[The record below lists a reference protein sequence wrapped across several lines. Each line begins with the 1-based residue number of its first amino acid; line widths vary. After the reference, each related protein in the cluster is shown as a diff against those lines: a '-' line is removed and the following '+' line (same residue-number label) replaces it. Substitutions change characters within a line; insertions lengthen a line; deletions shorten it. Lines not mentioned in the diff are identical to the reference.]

1 MTTFTKVSKFIARES
16 LITAGTTAALQ
27 LTTGGR
33 LLENFELAIIGVLVI
48 NAAEYAIKTVIA
60 ARVKSRKQRIQFK
73 VPEFQM

>member
-16 LITAGTTAALQ
+16 AITAFTTAALQ

-33 LLENFELAIIGVLVI
+33 LLENFELAVIGVLVI
-48 NAAEYAIKTVIA
+48 NAAEYAVKALIA
-60 ARVKSRKQRIQFK
+60 ARAKSRKQRIQFK